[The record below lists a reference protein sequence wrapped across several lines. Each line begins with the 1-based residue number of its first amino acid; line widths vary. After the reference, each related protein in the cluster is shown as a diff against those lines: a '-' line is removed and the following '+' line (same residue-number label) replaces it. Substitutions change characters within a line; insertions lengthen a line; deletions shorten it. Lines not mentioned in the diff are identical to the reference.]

1 METSVSNNTRIF
13 SVLRCIFVGAN
24 TVVCSSFSGLSS
36 EFRNAKSTEKPPLP
50 KVHVTKKPMQPK
62 QSDTTKKAS
71 AKSSKVNKFIN
82 SSLLYIDETLMHSE
96 WLFNCILNWNELE
109 L

>member
-24 TVVCSSFSGLSS
+24 TVVCFSFSGLSS

-71 AKSSKVNKFIN
+71 AKSSKVNKFIFVIHRRN
-82 SSLLYIDETLMHSE
+82 SYAFRMVVQLYP
-96 WLFNCILNWNELE
+96 ELE